1 MAGEFGRFCGRRGA
15 GSPGV
20 AGPERGAM
28 DEKLIGVDDMQE
40 LDGEISF
47 SALANGGFECP
58 TSF

>member
-1 MAGEFGRFCGRRGA
+1 
-15 GSPGV
+15 
-20 AGPERGAM
+20 M